1 MGGSDNSI
9 KKNAAVIL
17 VASKEDGIEVNADK
31 TNYMVMSRVQI
42 TEISHN
48 TYIDNISFENVELQ
62 IFENMFN
69 EAKFYSGRN

>member
-1 MGGSDNSI
+1 LGGSDNNSI
-9 KKNAAVIL
+9 VL
-17 VASKEDGIEVNADK
+17 VASKEDGIEVNSDK

-48 TYIDNISFENVELQ
+48 ILVDIDNISFENVELR
-62 IFENMFN
+62 IFKNIFN

>member
-1 MGGSDNSI
+1 MGGSDNNSI
-9 KKNAAVIL
+9 VL
-17 VASKEDGIEVNADK
+17 VASKEDGIEVNSDK

-48 TYIDNISFENVELQ
+48 ILVDIDNISFENVELR
-62 IFENMFN
+62 IFKNIFN

>member
-1 MGGSDNSI
+1 LGGSDNSI

>member
-1 MGGSDNSI
+1 MGGSDNII

-17 VASKEDGIEVNADK
+17 VASKEDGIELNADK
-31 TNYMVMSRVQI
+31 TNHMVMSRVQI

-48 TYIDNISFENVELQ
+48 IYIDNISFENVELQ